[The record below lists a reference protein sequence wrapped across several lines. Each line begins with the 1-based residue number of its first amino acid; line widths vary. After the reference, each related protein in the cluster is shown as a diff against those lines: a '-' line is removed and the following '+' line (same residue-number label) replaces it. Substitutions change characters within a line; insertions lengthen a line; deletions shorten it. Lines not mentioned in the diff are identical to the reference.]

1 MGHLYRRPTVL
12 PGADRLIVGISGLSG
27 TGKSTTARSLA
38 EALGG
43 DVAAF
48 GDYVRHLAQE
58 RGASTERRSLQEIG
72 EAEVRA
78 AVREFVDGFL
88 AWAAPRSDRALIV
101 DGVRHVAV
109 DVALRAWARHA
120 GRTYVRMHVA
130 ASDELRA
137 SRRTSGD
144 VIALASIDSHPVERE
159 AATRLSTGADLV
171 VNDDRDAASVLAVV
185 LDLAA
190 AALGTASTD

>member
-1 MGHLYRRPTVL
+1 L
-12 PGADRLIVGISGLSG
+12 PNADRLIVGISGLSG
-27 TGKSTTARSLA
+27 SGKSTTARSLA
-38 EALGG
+38 ELLGG
-43 DVAAF
+43 DIAAF

-58 RGASTERRSLQEIG
+58 RGASIERWTLQEIG

-78 AVREFVDGFL
+78 NVGEFVEGFL
-88 AWAAPRSDRALIV
+88 AWAGPRPDRALIV

-109 DVALRAWARHA
+109 DTALRAWARHG
-120 GRTYVRMHVA
+120 GRTYIRMHIA

-144 VIALASIDSHPVERE
+144 ESALALIDSHPVEQE
-159 AATRLSTGADLV
+159 AATRLLTDADLV
-171 VNDDRDAASVLAVV
+171 VNDDRDAASVLADV

-190 AALGTASTD
+190 TALGTASTD